1 MADKKKTASG
11 AAKKPSTKPA
21 ETAAGAKDA
30 PAPEGTQIFAVLR
43 VRGLGGVSPKQ
54 RYTMVMLN
62 LKRSNQAT
70 IVKQNVSYNGMLKTC
85 KDYVTWGAISREVLV
100 KMIAKRGRAGSQKI
114 SAEAAEKM
122 ADALLEGKTLT
133 EIGINKNFRLSPPS
147 GGWKQKKRR
156 YPQGD
161 LGPRESMDEILR
173 RMI

>member
-1 MADKKKTASG
+1 MADKKKDASG
-11 AAKKPSTKPA
+11 VAKKPSTKKA
-21 ETAAGAKDA
+21 ETAAGATDA
-30 PAPEGTQIFAVLR
+30 PALDGKQIFAVLR
-43 VRGLGGVSPKQ
+43 VRGLSGVSPKQ
-54 RYTMVMLN
+54 KHTMLMLN

-70 IVKQNVSYNGMLKTC
+70 IVKHNISYDGMLKIC
-85 KDYVTWGAISREVLV
+85 KDYITWGPISREVLV
-100 KMIAKRGRAGSQKI
+100 KMIAKRGRTGSAKI
-114 SAEAAEKM
+114 SADEAGKM

-133 EIGINKNFRLSPPS
+133 EINLNKNFRLSPPS